1 VLQVLGSFW
10 YLKDDRL
17 KYPLQNE
24 ADPLKDRLQMFLN
37 AKDCAL
43 EWITES
49 ARRAVAA
56 QKPAIVFLFHA
67 KFYSNSGTSVLPT
80 NGIGDY
86 YSPSTLQAVTGQ
98 QTGTKISNPYE
109 PLFQHLTATALEFPQ
124 LMFYVVH
131 ADGHAYSTSRLN
143 GNMQNVNGRPTAT
156 NHNLM
161 VHQVEGVSRALTM
174 YSRLVV
180 DDPSSFQPVTI
191 QQRWS
196 RQAYSTSPV
205 GHTWVPV

>member
-1 VLQVLGSFW
+1 M
-10 YLKDDRL
+10 Y
-17 KYPLQNE
+17 
-24 ADPLKDRLQMFLN
+24 LN

-49 ARRAVAA
+49 TRRALASR
-56 QKPAIVFLFHA
+56 KSSIVFLFHA
-67 KFYSNSGTSVLPT
+67 KFYTGGGSMALDV

-86 YSPSTLQAVTGQ
+86 YAAGNLYRLTEQL
-98 QTGTKISNPYE
+98 TGTGISNPYE
-109 PLFQHLTATALEFPQ
+109 PLFRHLTEVALQHPQ

-143 GNMQNVNGRPTAT
+143 GNLQNKDGYPIETH
-156 NHNLM
+156 HNLM

-174 YSRLVV
+174 YSKLTVE
-180 DDPSSFQPVTI
+180 DSAAFQPVTI

-196 RQAYSTSPV
+196 RQAYSTAPV